1 MSRRDGAPT
10 AEAGLPGQAAGRAP
24 SPGPH
29 SPSSSREP
37 REAVERTAR
46 HWATQ
51 LIARSG
57 LAARGVVYLLVGFVT
72 AQIALTSAG
81 DQRSGTRHSA
91 SGPGAVHTLAG
102 GFGGRATLLALAAG
116 LAGYAVF
123 SILDAILHHNDA
135 DKSRAR
141 RWAERLLSLWG
152 AALYAAFCV
161 WTVHVALSPKPGKT
175 SAGKSS
181 LQKASLTSDLLSWPA
196 GQFIVA
202 AVAAVIGIAG
212 VALMRRALKR
222 TFLERFERSDM
233 SPRSWHILGALGGYG
248 ILARALAYWVIT
260 GMILSAAIE
269 NNPSQGQGLDGSLR
283 TVAREGW
290 GPYLLFPIALGFFAF
305 GLYLFLEAR
314 FRKVSGDANS
324 RNADASGECQAG
336 TDDHPVAP
344 A

>member
-1 MSRRDGAPT
+1 MSRPHGAHT
-10 AEAGLPGQAAGRAP
+10 AVGGLADQGAVSAP
-24 SPGPH
+24 SPGLH
-29 SPSSSREP
+29 SPSSSRGP

-57 LAARGVVYLLVGFVT
+57 LAARGVVFLLVGFVT

-81 DQRSGTRHSA
+81 NRGSGTRHSA

-123 SILDAILHHNDA
+123 SIFDAALHHNDA

-161 WTVHVALSPKPGKT
+161 WTVQVALSPRPGKT
-175 SAGKSS
+175 SSGKSS
-181 LQKASLTSDLLSWPA
+181 MHKASLTSHLLSWPA

-202 AVAAVIGIAG
+202 LVAAVIGVAG
-212 VALMRRALKR
+212 GALLRRALKR
-222 TFLERFERSDM
+222 TFLERFQRSDM
-233 SPRSWHILGALGGYG
+233 SSRSWHILQALGVYG

-260 GMILSAAIE
+260 GMILTAAIE
-269 NNPSQGQGLDGSLR
+269 NNPSEGQGLDGSLR
-283 TVAREGW
+283 TVAGEGW

-314 FRKVSGDANS
+314 FRKVSGDEGN
-324 RNADASGECQAG
+324 RTAS
-336 TDDHPVAP
+336 D
-344 A
+344 